1 MSVEHYYE
9 YKYLIDTTPITRV
22 NKEVFETRFY
32 NKNCFLPEEIV
43 YELRDSPKYNSIKEK
58 TIPITADILQILKDK
73 VMPKLYEQPKLVD
86 LYKYKG
92 NGDVFLI
99 ATALA
104 RMNEEDG
111 KLLKTKWTI
120 VTEDKGVIDM
130 AKKCNICTID
140 TKELENICRGES

>member
-1 MSVEHYYE
+1 
-9 YKYLIDTTPITRV
+9 
-22 NKEVFETRFY
+22 
-32 NKNCFLPEEIV
+32 
-43 YELRDSPKYNSIKEK
+43 
-58 TIPITADILQILKDK
+58 
-73 VMPKLYEQPKLVD
+73 MPKLYEQPKLVD

-111 KLLKTKWTI
+111 MLFKTEWII

-130 AKKCNICTID
+130 AKKCNICTIN
-140 TKELENICRGES
+140 TKEFENICRGES

>member
-1 MSVEHYYE
+1 MSTEYY
-9 YKYLIDTTPITRV
+9 YLIDTTPITRV
-22 NKEVFETRFY
+22 NKKVFETIFY

-43 YELRDSPKYNSIKEK
+43 YELRDSPRYSSIKEK

-104 RMNEEDG
+104 KIDEENY
-111 KLLKTKWTI
+111 KLFKAKWII

-130 AKKCNICTID
+130 AKKCNICTIN
-140 TKELENICRGES
+140 TKEFENRCKGES